1 MIGCHSSTELDRE
14 MKSTPLERTGSPL
27 IGCTISKRSVIGNPY
42 KKPVFW
48 DAHMWGYGVIELDIR
63 FDADWKIHDSTAAP
77 SWLDFFSQ
85 HDLDDFI
92 WDKKDAH
99 I

>member
-1 MIGCHSSTELDRE
+1 MTSLIGCHSSTKLDRE

-48 DAHMWGYGVIELDIR
+48 DAHMWGYGVKELNVAHKFYLR
-63 FDADWKIHDSTAAP
+63 A
-77 SWLDFFSQ
+77 LDFEA
-85 HDLDDFI
+85 LLYRE
-92 WDKKDAH
+92 KD
-99 I
+99 